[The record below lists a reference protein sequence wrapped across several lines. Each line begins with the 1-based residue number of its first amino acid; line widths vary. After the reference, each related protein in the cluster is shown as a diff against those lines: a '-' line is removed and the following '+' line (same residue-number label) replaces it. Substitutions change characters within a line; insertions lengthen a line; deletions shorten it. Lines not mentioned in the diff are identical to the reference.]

1 MLQIKQVDQHQ
12 GAERPLSVLRFL
24 TAPENQIEEG
34 ETALS
39 GLGTLCIASG
49 FATGTC
55 SLRAIGISNKTGAGG
70 GFLSWNPPVHFPL
83 YITRVPAPESA
94 MQLLP

>member
-24 TAPENQIEEG
+24 TAPGNLVEEG

-39 GLGTLCIASG
+39 GLGTLCSASG

-55 SLRAIGISNKTGAGG
+55 SLRAIGISNK
-70 GFLSWNPPVHFPL
+70 PVRVVVFCPGTRLCTFPC
-83 YITRVPAPESA
+83 A
-94 MQLLP
+94 